1 MYFFK
6 NVHVLLLFAFLHLA
20 CGNKEV
26 KEKTESLKNTAFKI
40 NSIDPKDENYSD
52 LQFLKKI
59 IERDSVKVILLGEQT
74 HGDGS
79 TFLAKSR
86 LIKFLHK
93 EAGFDVLAFE
103 SGLFDCTYAWDEIKQ
118 SGKYAEEIRK
128 AVFPM
133 WVNSNECEEL
143 VNYLQST
150 LGTSKPLEL
159 SGFDSQLTG
168 YQSCQLLIDEFFK
181 NDLIFLT
188 QSEKNLF
195 VKIACLDEEIKT
207 GKDKTY
213 NNTFLDKISLNLD
226 SLSKINSKYEY
237 WKLVIDGIKINYNGY
252 LAMKYTQGVDY
263 TDPELINARDKQM
276 GKNLLWLLNN
286 KYKNRKVIVWAA
298 SFHNCRNLSSLL
310 GKDNDS
316 SYINNLYK
324 KTVTM
329 GDIVYNSLG
338 SKMYSIVFTG
348 FKGGYRNISNSDYT
362 EINKPS
368 DGSLENILERL
379 DHDFSF
385 IDLREGKNPD
395 WLKQK
400 FIIRPLGNKE
410 MEGNWGNNA
419 EGIFFIKEM
428 KPSTFGNEY

>member
-1 MYFFK
+1 MYCAK
-6 NVHVLLLFAFLHLA
+6 LVSVLIILFAFLQLS

-26 KEKTESLKNTAFKI
+26 KEKTESLKNTAIKI
-40 NSIDPKDENYSD
+40 NSIDPKDEDYSD

-59 IERDSVKVILLGEQT
+59 IERDSVKVIMLGEQT

-103 SGLFDCTYAWDEIKQ
+103 SGLFDCTYAWDEIRR
-118 SGKYAEEIRK
+118 SGKYAEEVRK

-143 VNYLQST
+143 INYLQST

-159 SGFDSQLTG
+159 SGFDSQLTR
-168 YQSCQLLIDEFFK
+168 YQSCHLLIDEFFK
-181 NDLIFLT
+181 NDLVFLT

-207 GKDKTY
+207 GKDRTY
-213 NNTFLDKISLNLD
+213 NNNLLDKVVSNLD
-226 SLSKINSKYEY
+226 SLSKKDSKYEY

-252 LAMKYTQGVDY
+252 LAMKYSGAEY
-263 TDPELINARDKQM
+263 TDPDLINARDIQM
-276 GKNLLWLLNN
+276 GKNLVWLINN
-286 KYKNRKVIVWAA
+286 KYKDRKVIVWAA
-298 SFHNCRNLSSLL
+298 SFHNSRNLSSLL
-310 GKDNDS
+310 VKDNDS
-316 SYINNLYK
+316 SFINNLYK
-324 KTVTM
+324 KTITM
-329 GDIVYNSLG
+329 GDIIYNAFG

-362 EINKPS
+362 DINKPS
-368 DGSLENILERL
+368 DGSLENILEKL
-379 DHDFSF
+379 DRDFSF

-410 MEGNWGNNA
+410 MEGNWSNNND
-419 EGIFFIKEM
+419 GIFFIKEM